1 MYIYIYINIYKYIF
15 IYIYISR
22 YLCSAVV
29 CCSISCETLDF
40 FCQMVQTVIISVLIR
55 CTSRNTGR
63 EGRLVMREIRAVA
76 SSDVVK

>member
-1 MYIYIYINIYKYIF
+1 MF
-15 IYIYISR
+15 R
-22 YLCSAVV
+22 
-29 CCSISCETLDF
+29 SIRSTMLLQKLRNLDF
-40 FCQMVQTVIISVLIR
+40 FGQMVQTVIISVLIR

>member
-1 MYIYIYINIYKYIF
+1 MFRSTVLLQKLRN
-15 IYIYISR
+15 
-22 YLCSAVV
+22 
-29 CCSISCETLDF
+29 LDF
-40 FCQMVQTVIISVLIR
+40 FGLMVQTVIISVLIR